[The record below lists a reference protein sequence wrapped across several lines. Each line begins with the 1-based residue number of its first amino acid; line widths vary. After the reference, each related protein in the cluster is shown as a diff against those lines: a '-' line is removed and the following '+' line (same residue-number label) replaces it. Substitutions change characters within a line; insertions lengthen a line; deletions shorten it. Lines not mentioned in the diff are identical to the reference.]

1 MNLSV
6 WLVVRSSLQCN
17 NFMFSFIIQ
26 NCMLVFKNKM
36 HSIWKKDLSKKVP
49 KNSQSAGFCLHDVTS
64 HRGPWVFVV
73 VCYCSFLIQFTQ
85 LRNCFQTASVLGNL
99 INKGSGMHR
108 YVEKHVM
115 WSHSITL
122 FSSLVFPIFS
132 QLHRNITMLNYVM
145 AMMKFFSESLRYSFN
160 FFNRYSFYFQAKYFM
175 LLFPQLQSGS
185 IENSCPMGS

>member
-26 NCMLVFKNKM
+26 NSLLPVCQFSKIRCTVSGKRTYL
-36 HSIWKKDLSKKVP
+36 KKVP
-49 KNSQSAGFCLHDVTS
+49 KNSQYAGFCLHDVRS

-85 LRNCFQTASVLGNL
+85 LLNCFQTGSVLGNL
-99 INKGSGMHR
+99 INKGSDMHR

-122 FSSLVFPIFS
+122 FFYQSFPS
-132 QLHRNITMLNYVM
+132 PPRNITMLNYVM
-145 AMMKFFSESLRYSFN
+145 AMMKFFQESLRYWFN
-160 FFNRYSFYFQAKYFM
+160 F
-175 LLFPQLQSGS
+175 
-185 IENSCPMGS
+185 